1 MNPCPQVRMAPGYMR
16 SSRWDGGVWL
26 ATFLA
31 VVLVDIDVG
40 LGVGAA
46 LSLVS
51 LLCQVAHHVQYIE

>member
-1 MNPCPQVRMAPGYMR
+1 MAPGYMR

-51 LLCQVAHHVQYIE
+51 LLCQVPHHVQYIE